1 MFIFDPTNK
10 KIMTTVQKM
19 RLIQKLMDEVEIA
32 TRVVAKE
39 IEDIDTPLYRMLTE
53 GCADQFKV
61 MSKNYNS
68 LSSGFP
74 IDSWEKQLNHAYK
87 LISEKK

>member
-1 MFIFDPTNK
+1 
-10 KIMTTVQKM
+10 
-19 RLIQKLMDEVEIA
+19 MDEVESA
-32 TRVVAKE
+32 TREVAKE

-53 GCADQFKV
+53 GCADQFKA

-74 IDSWEKQLNHAYK
+74 IDSWEKQLNHAYELFANK
-87 LISEKK
+87 IK

>member
-1 MFIFDPTNK
+1 
-10 KIMTTVQKM
+10 M
-19 RLIQKLMDEVEIA
+19 RLIQKLMNEVETA

-53 GCADQFKV
+53 GCADQFKA

-74 IDSWEKQLNHAYK
+74 IDSWEKQLNQAYK
-87 LISEKK
+87 LINNNK

>member
-10 KIMTTVQKM
+10 KFMTTLQKM
-19 RLIQKLMDEVEIA
+19 HLIQKLMDEVEIA

-39 IEDIDTPLYRMLTE
+39 IEDIDRPLYRMLTE
-53 GCADQFKV
+53 GCADQFKA

-68 LSSGFP
+68 QSSGFQ
-74 IDSWEKQLNHAYK
+74 IDSWEKQLNQAYK
-87 LISEKK
+87 LISEK

>member
-1 MFIFDPTNK
+1 MVTIT
-10 KIMTTVQKM
+10 QKM
-19 RLIQKLMDEVEIA
+19 RVIQKLMDEVESA
-32 TRVVAKE
+32 TREVAKE
-39 IEDIDTPLYRMLTE
+39 IEDIDNPLYRMLTE
-53 GCADQFKV
+53 GCADQFKA

>member
-19 RLIQKLMDEVEIA
+19 RLIQKLMNEVEIA

-39 IEDIDTPLYRMLTE
+39 IEDIDRPLYHMLTE
-53 GCADQFKV
+53 GCADQFKA

-68 LSSGFP
+68 QSSGFQ
-74 IDSWEKQLNHAYK
+74 IDSWEKQLNQAYK

>member
-1 MFIFDPTNK
+1 MKTIT
-10 KIMTTVQKM
+10 QKM
-19 RLIQKLMDEVEIA
+19 RLIQKLMNEVETA

-53 GCADQFKV
+53 GCADQFNA

-74 IDSWEKQLNHAYK
+74 IDSWEKQLNQAYK
-87 LISEKK
+87 LINNNK